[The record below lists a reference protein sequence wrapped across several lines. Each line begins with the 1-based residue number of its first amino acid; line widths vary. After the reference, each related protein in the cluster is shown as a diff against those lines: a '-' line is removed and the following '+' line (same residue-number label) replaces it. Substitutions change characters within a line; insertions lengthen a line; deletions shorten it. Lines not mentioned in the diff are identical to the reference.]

1 MIITKETVG
10 EKISAYLQG
19 TLSQAELVKWAEDAF
34 FDDDVEFAKHN
45 ENLIRDILG
54 HLGAADVKQFGLTW
68 EDCKEYLHA
77 LGFSLHVE
85 LEKS

>member
-1 MIITKETVG
+1 MVITKEIVG
-10 EKISAYLQG
+10 EKIFAYLRG
-19 TLSQAELVKWAEDAF
+19 TLSQTELVKWAEDAF
-34 FDDDVEFAKHN
+34 FEDDVEFVKGD

-54 HLGAADVKQFGLTW
+54 HLGAADVRQFGLTW